1 MEFSTSVKMKV
12 IQGQSVEGHTYFEVV
27 PEREEDMKV
36 GRLSVFLVPW

>member
-27 PEREEDMKV
+27 PECEEDMKM